1 MSMCIW
7 AVQRTWYS
15 AAPHYGKTSPSNF
28 LVSCNPAAGPSV
40 MPDPQTK
47 PAPWQLTGQCYLLF
61 KYTTGVHAQRRPSE
75 GCPSH
80 QSIIDFDPV
89 SPFVGGVGGILFVR
103 YDTSPVGPYSELLFV
118 PGAYA
123 TQPLSPLRGHSSSAF
138 RVSQIFVS
146 SSASVMSGRENW
158 GVPKQKAD
166 FTWQH
171 GPQRGVV
178 QLSVRLPQASAPFF
192 WIHVQTWGP
201 FSLPFSTRFLPERFT
216 TIVQRPL
223 LEAVLPP
230 HSDKADHP
238 MPATKAGLTF
248 SHSSPRYNLA
258 SCLPA
263 QAACIRCTY

>member
-1 MSMCIW
+1 MCIW
-7 AVQRTWYS
+7 AVQRTWYC

-28 LVSCNPAAGPSV
+28 LVSCIPAAGPSV

-61 KYTTGVHAQRRPSE
+61 KYTTGGAVHAQRRPSE

-80 QSIIDFDPV
+80 QSIIDSDPV

-118 PGAYA
+118 PGSYA

-138 RVSQIFVS
+138 RVSQVFVS

-158 GVPKQKAD
+158 GVPKRKAD

-178 QLSVRLPQASAPFF
+178 QLSVRLSVRLSASLGTVFLETCADVGPVQLAVQHKAPARTVHDNRAAAPVGSSPAAPF
-192 WIHVQTWGP
+192 
-201 FSLPFSTRFLPERFT
+201 
-216 TIVQRPL
+216 
-223 LEAVLPP
+223 
-230 HSDKADHP
+230 
-238 MPATKAGLTF
+238 
-248 SHSSPRYNLA
+248 
-258 SCLPA
+258 
-263 QAACIRCTY
+263 